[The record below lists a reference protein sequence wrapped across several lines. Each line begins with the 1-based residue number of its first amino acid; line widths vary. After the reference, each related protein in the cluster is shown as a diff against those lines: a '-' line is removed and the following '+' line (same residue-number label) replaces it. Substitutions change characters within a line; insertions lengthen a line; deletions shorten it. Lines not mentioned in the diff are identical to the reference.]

1 VPSETALRTVQL
13 RRMSARNESP
23 LSIEPE
29 LMRRLGYRT
38 IDMLVDRI
46 TGPPGPVL
54 RAAAPDELQRTL
66 AVPAPESPGSYDEI
80 IAGLERDVLP
90 YVARISH
97 PGYLAFIPGEG
108 TWPGALG
115 DLIASALNLD
125 TCWWLGGSGPAALEL
140 VVVDWFRQWVGYPAE
155 ARGLLVSGGSAANLT
170 ALACARETLVG
181 AMNEQIVAYLSD
193 QAHTSLAK
201 GARALGFRPDRVRIV
216 ATDEH
221 GRMRP
226 EALGAAMLADRAA
239 GLRPLVVVANAG
251 TTSTGAVDPFAE
263 LSALCREQG
272 VWLHVDGAYGA
283 FACLSERGRT
293 ALAGMEL
300 ADSITLDPHKWL
312 YQPVEVGAVLVR
324 DGKLLRR
331 AFEVSH
337 DYLKDI
343 RAGVQEVNFSDQGLQ
358 LTRTCRA
365 LKLWISINYFGL
377 AAFRQAIDGCIDL
390 AEHAQR
396 RIDAST
402 ELELM
407 TPTSLG
413 IVTFRRHPAGVDD
426 EHTLDLI
433 NADLL
438 ARITDAGEVFL
449 STGLLRGRQMLR
461 LCILNH
467 STSRA
472 IVDRAIDLVETLAVD
487 ASQTPAAPPQ
497 GREHTVETGWLSRP
511 VLDLETLRSVPVFA
525 SLDDAQADRVLGR
538 LREQTAAA
546 GETVVGQWQTGR
558 DLYVVLSGGLQ
569 VEVDGRVVA
578 TLGPGE
584 YFGELAAIDWGASFG
599 RSRAATVV
607 ATDPTRLV
615 ALDWELVN
623 WLMQAAPA
631 FGEQIERTARS
642 RMATR

>member
-1 VPSETALRTVQL
+1 
-13 RRMSARNESP
+13 MSAPNDSP

-46 TGPPGPVL
+46 TGPPGPVM
-54 RAAAPDELQRTL
+54 RSAAPEELEQAL
-66 AVPAPESPGSYDEI
+66 AMHAPEAPGSYDEI

-115 DLIASALNLD
+115 DLIASALNVD

-170 ALACARETLVG
+170 ALACAREALVG
-181 AMNEQIVAYLSD
+181 AMNEQLVAYLSD
-193 QAHTSLAK
+193 QSHTSLAK
-201 GARALGFRPDRVRIV
+201 GTRALGFRPDRVRIV
-216 ATDEH
+216 ATDQY

-226 EALGAAMLADRAA
+226 EALSAAMLADRAA

-283 FACLSERGRT
+283 FACLSERGRS

-324 DGKLLRR
+324 DGALLRR

-343 RAGVQEVNFSDQGLQ
+343 RAGAEQVNFSDHGLQ

-377 AAFRQAIDGCIDL
+377 AAFRQAIDGCMDMIQ
-390 AEHAQR
+390 HAQR
-396 RIDAST
+396 RIEASNQ
-402 ELELM
+402 LELI
-407 TPTSLG
+407 TPASLG
-413 IVTFRRHPAGVDD
+413 VVTFRRHPPGLDD
-426 EHTLDLI
+426 EHALDLI

-438 ARITDAGEVFL
+438 ARITDTGEVFL
-449 STGLLRGRQMLR
+449 STGLVRGRQMLR

-467 STSRA
+467 STA
-472 IVDRAIDLVETLAVD
+472 QEVVDRALDLVETLAVD
-487 ASQTPAAPPQ
+487 P
-497 GREHTVETGWLSRP
+497 
-511 VLDLETLRSVPVFA
+511 
-525 SLDDAQADRVLGR
+525 
-538 LREQTAAA
+538 
-546 GETVVGQWQTGR
+546 
-558 DLYVVLSGGLQ
+558 
-569 VEVDGRVVA
+569 
-578 TLGPGE
+578 
-584 YFGELAAIDWGASFG
+584 
-599 RSRAATVV
+599 
-607 ATDPTRLV
+607 
-615 ALDWELVN
+615 
-623 WLMQAAPA
+623 
-631 FGEQIERTARS
+631 
-642 RMATR
+642 

>member
-1 VPSETALRTVQL
+1 
-13 RRMSARNESP
+13 
-23 LSIEPE
+23 
-29 LMRRLGYRT
+29 MRRLGYRT

-54 RAAAPDELQRTL
+54 RSAPPGELQQAL
-66 AVPAPESPGSYDEI
+66 AVPVPEQPGSYDEI

-140 VVVDWFRQWVGYPAE
+140 AVVDWFRQWVGYPQD

-170 ALACARETLVG
+170 ALACAREALVG
-181 AMNEQIVAYLSD
+181 AMNEEIVAYLSD
-193 QAHTSLAK
+193 QSHTSLAK
-201 GARALGFRPDRVRIV
+201 GTRALGFRPDRVRIV
-216 ATDEH
+216 ATDQH

-226 EALGAAMLADRAA
+226 EALRAAMLADRAA

-251 TTSTGAVDPFAE
+251 TTATGAVDPFAQ

-312 YQPVEVGAVLVR
+312 YQPVEVGALLVR
-324 DGKLLRR
+324 DGALLRR

-343 RAGVQEVNFSDQGLQ
+343 EAGLEEVNFSDHGLQ

-365 LKLWISINYFGL
+365 LKLWMSIKYFGL
-377 AAFRQAIDGCIDL
+377 AAFRQSIDGCIDL

-396 RIDAST
+396 RIEGSPQ
-402 ELELM
+402 LELI
-407 TPTSLG
+407 TPASLG
-413 IVTFRRHPAGVDD
+413 IITFRRHPPGLDD
-426 EHTLDLI
+426 EPALDRI
-433 NADLL
+433 NADLV
-438 ARITDAGEVFL
+438 ARIAEGGEVFL
-449 STGLLRGRQMLR
+449 STGMVRGRQMLR

-467 STSRA
+467 STSQA
-472 IVDRAIDLVETLAVD
+472 IVDRALDLVETLAVD
-487 ASQTPAAPPQ
+487 PA
-497 GREHTVETGWLSRP
+497 HTVDAPAQNREQPVVAGWLSRP
-511 VLDLETLRSVPVFA
+511 ALDSDTLRAVPVFA

-546 GETVVGQWQTGR
+546 GETVVGQWQAGR
-558 DLYVVLSGGLQ
+558 DLYVVLSGRLQ
-569 VEVDGRVVA
+569 VEADGRVVA

-584 YFGELAAIDWGASFG
+584 YFGELAAIDWGAHFG

-607 ATDPTRLV
+607 ATEPTRLV

-623 WLMQAAPA
+623 WLIQAAPA
-631 FGEQIERTARS
+631 FGEQIQRTARG
-642 RMATR
+642 RLATL